1 MKMNKIFITLDPILD
16 VNPMAM
22 AEWCASM
29 PKSPENAP
37 VDISMRWKHHVND
50 NTEIDPANLFFVL
63 MIDQD
68 SEGKLR
74 RQLDDTGIN
83 REAFGRIPGEY
94 SPIQYI
100 CEFIIP
106 NSGNNR
112 LTFLLNSLSNRFENH
127 PCETGNGG
135 TIIRGA
141 ISGVEVIELK
151 KNLLSKEWKI
161 DQKEP
166 LDGGVAEIIRLLLLL
181 LRKAESRKCGVMLR
195 EHR

>member
-1 MKMNKIFITLDPILD
+1 MDNIFITLDPILD
-16 VNPMAM
+16 VNPMLM
-22 AEWCASM
+22 AEWCASE

-37 VDISMRWKHHVND
+37 FDISTRWDHHVSNA
-50 NTEIDPANLFFVL
+50 EIDPANLFFVL

-74 RQLDDTGIN
+74 RPLDDTGVN

-106 NSGNNR
+106 NKDNDR
-112 LTFLLNSLSNRFENH
+112 LIFLLNSLSNRFENH
-127 PCETGNGG
+127 PCEMGKGG

-141 ISGVEVIELK
+141 ISGEETVELK
-151 KNLLSKEWKI
+151 ENLLSKEWKI
-161 DQKEP
+161 DQREP
-166 LDGGVAEIIRLLLLL
+166 IDGGVAEIIRLLLLL

>member
-1 MKMNKIFITLDPILD
+1 MNDIFITLDPILD
-16 VNPMAM
+16 VDPMLM
-22 AEWCASM
+22 AEWCASK

-37 VDISMRWKHHVND
+37 IDITTRWRHHV
-50 NTEIDPANLFFVL
+50 TEAEIDPANLFFVL

-68 SEGKLR
+68 AEGKLR
-74 RQLDDTGIN
+74 RPLDDKGVN

-106 NSGNNR
+106 NKGNDR
-112 LTFLLNSLSNRFENH
+112 LILLLNSLSNRFENH
-127 PCETGNGG
+127 PCEMGIGG

-141 ISGVEVIELK
+141 ISGTEAIELK
-151 KNLLSKEWKI
+151 ENLLSKEWKI

-166 LDGGVAEIIRLLLLL
+166 IDGGVAEIIRLLLLL

>member
-1 MKMNKIFITLDPILD
+1 
-16 VNPMAM
+16 MAD
-22 AEWCASM
+22 WCASM
-29 PKSPENAP
+29 PKSPKNAP
-37 VDISMRWKHHVND
+37 VDISSRWEYHVKGR
-50 NTEIDPANLFFVL
+50 EIDSANLFFVL

-74 RQLDDTGIN
+74 RPLDDTGVN
-83 REAFGRIPGEY
+83 REAFGRIPGEF
-94 SPIQYI
+94 SPIEYI

-106 NSGNNR
+106 NIGNNKV
-112 LTFLLNSLSNRFENH
+112 TFLLNLLSKRFENH
-127 PCETGNGG
+127 PCEIGRGG

-141 ISGVEVIELK
+141 ISGEETIELK
-151 KNLLSKEWKI
+151 NNLLSKEWKI

-166 LDGGVAEIIRLLLLL
+166 IDGGVAEIIRLLLLL

>member
-1 MKMNKIFITLDPILD
+1 MNKIFVTLDPILD
-16 VNPMAM
+16 VNPMSM

-37 VDISMRWKHHVND
+37 VDISTRWAHHVND
-50 NTEIDPANLFFVL
+50 REIDPANLFFVL

-74 RQLDDTGIN
+74 RPLDDKGVN

-106 NSGNNR
+106 NQGNNR
-112 LTFLLNSLSNRFENH
+112 LTLLLNSLSNRFENH
-127 PCETGNGG
+127 PCEMGKGG

-141 ISGVEVIELK
+141 ISGGEAIELK
-151 KNLLSKEWKI
+151 NNLLSKEWKI

-166 LDGGVAEIIRLLLLL
+166 IDGGVAEIIRLLLLL

>member
-1 MKMNKIFITLDPILD
+1 MNNIFITLDPILD
-16 VNPMAM
+16 VNPMLM
-22 AEWCASM
+22 AEWCASK

-37 VDISMRWKHHVND
+37 IDITSRWRHHVSEA
-50 NTEIDPANLFFVL
+50 EIDPANLFFVL

-74 RQLDDTGIN
+74 RPLDDIGVN

-106 NSGNNR
+106 NKGNDR
-112 LTFLLNSLSNRFENH
+112 LILLLNSLSNRFENH
-127 PCETGNGG
+127 PCEMGKGG

-141 ISGVEVIELK
+141 ISGTEAIELK
-151 KNLLSKEWKI
+151 ENLLSKEWKI

-166 LDGGVAEIIRLLLLL
+166 IDGGVAEITRLLLLL

>member
-1 MKMNKIFITLDPILD
+1 MNDIFITLDPILD
-16 VNPMAM
+16 VDPMLM
-22 AEWCASM
+22 AEWCASK

-37 VDISMRWKHHVND
+37 IDITTRWRHHV
-50 NTEIDPANLFFVL
+50 TEAEIDPANLFFVL

-68 SEGKLR
+68 AEGKLR
-74 RQLDDTGIN
+74 RPLDDKGVN

-106 NSGNNR
+106 NKGNDR
-112 LTFLLNSLSNRFENH
+112 LILLLNSLSNRFENH
-127 PCETGNGG
+127 PCEMGKGG

-141 ISGVEVIELK
+141 ISGTEAIELK
-151 KNLLSKEWKI
+151 ENLLSKEWKI

-166 LDGGVAEIIRLLLLL
+166 IDGGVAEIIRLLLLL

>member
-1 MKMNKIFITLDPILD
+1 MNNIFITLDPILD
-16 VNPMAM
+16 VNPMLM
-22 AEWCASM
+22 ADWCASK

-37 VDISMRWKHHVND
+37 INISTRWSHHVNEA
-50 NTEIDPANLFFVL
+50 EIDPANLFFVL

-74 RQLDDTGIN
+74 RPLDDTGVN

-100 CEFIIP
+100 REFIIP
-106 NSGNNR
+106 NRGNNR
-112 LTFLLNSLSNRFENH
+112 LMFLLNSLSNRFENH
-127 PCETGNGG
+127 PCEMGKGG

-141 ISGVEVIELK
+141 ISGQETVELK
-151 KNLLSKEWKI
+151 ENLLSKEWKI

-166 LDGGVAEIIRLLLLL
+166 IDGGVAEIIRLLLLL

>member
-1 MKMNKIFITLDPILD
+1 MNDIFITLDPILD
-16 VNPMAM
+16 VDPMLM
-22 AEWCASM
+22 AEWCASK

-37 VDISMRWKHHVND
+37 IDITTRWRHHV
-50 NTEIDPANLFFVL
+50 TEAEIDPANLFFVL

-68 SEGKLR
+68 AEGKLR
-74 RQLDDTGIN
+74 RPLDDKGVN

-106 NSGNNR
+106 NKGNDR
-112 LTFLLNSLSNRFENH
+112 LILLLNSLSNRFENH
-127 PCETGNGG
+127 PCEMGKGG

-141 ISGVEVIELK
+141 ISGTEAIELK
-151 KNLLSKEWKI
+151 ENLLSKEWKI

-166 LDGGVAEIIRLLLLL
+166 IDGGVAEITRLLLLL